1 MGTVGAMLPEWLN
14 AETLKPIS
22 AGALVLVIA
31 AGFLVARFV
40 HQMVFKVVALVL
52 LAVLGV
58 GIWVFRADLGDC
70 WETCSC
76 QLLGREVAVP
86 DDLRTCP

>member
-1 MGTVGAMLPEWLN
+1 MLPEWLN

-22 AGALVLVIA
+22 AGALVLVIV

-40 HQMVFKVVALVL
+40 QMLIIKAVALAL

-58 GIWVFRADLGDC
+58 GIWFFRNDLGEC
-70 WETCSC
+70 WKTCSC
-76 QLLGREVAVP
+76 ELMGREVAVP
-86 DDLRTCP
+86 EDLKTCP

>member
-1 MGTVGAMLPEWLN
+1 MLPEWLN

-22 AGALVLVIA
+22 AGALVLVIV

-40 HQMVFKVVALVL
+40 QMLVIKAVALAL

-58 GIWVFRADLGDC
+58 GIWFFRSDLSDC
-70 WETCSC
+70 WQTCNC
-76 QLLGREVAVP
+76 QLLGQEVAVP
-86 DDLRTCP
+86 EDLKSCP

>member
-1 MGTVGAMLPEWLN
+1 MLPEWLN

-22 AGALVLVIA
+22 AGALVLVIV

-40 HQMVFKVVALVL
+40 QKLVL
-52 LAVLGV
+52 KVIALALLGALGL
-58 GIWVFRADLGDC
+58 GIWFFRADLGDC

-76 QLLGREVAVP
+76 ELLGREIAVP
-86 DDLRTCP
+86 EDLKTCP

>member
-1 MGTVGAMLPEWLN
+1 MLPEWLN

-22 AGALVLVIA
+22 AAALVLVIV

-40 HQMVFKVVALVL
+40 QMLLLKAVALAVL
-52 LAVLGV
+52 AALGV
-58 GIWVFRADLGDC
+58 GIWFFRADLGDC

-76 QLLGREVAVP
+76 ELLGREVAVP